1 MASRLGQRSRARSAR
16 SRARIGG
23 TRALLLPAAGVLGL
37 ALALSSCAAEPVAGW
52 LPPTASESAVTAGVA
67 LAQAGADPLMGDD
80 TAAVTESLA
89 LVGDARSFDA
99 AELGLAP
106 HRLRSDALGLAAR
119 FVYVP
124 GVPAFNAHVDRLV
137 WAAIG
142 ASGQSYVPEVHPVEA
157 GLADRGCVA
166 GSAAWPAAEVLSRP
180 ETGPVGGT
188 GTAITCEVTG
198 AFGTTLVLAL
208 RTVTGSAAA
217 ITSDALQTLYI
228 DVRTG
233 AMTEGVQEWREEAP
247 AELWAAAGELLR
259 RQAGA
264 LSTAPLAAPDATQLA
279 LAAEALA
286 SAAHPAGGGLLV
298 TLPAGLTSPELE
310 GIGAGP
316 TPDQTVLQVDAAI
329 ADGWASDQR
338 RALLAS
344 VGQPFAGVPAGGA
357 RLPVDCALL
366 PCVALTYDDGPSGFT
381 PELLDTL
388 AAHHAAATF
397 YMIGGIAAGNTD
409 IVARVADEGH
419 EVGSH
424 TMNHQTLTK
433 IPAADA
439 RAQVH
444 DAAALLRQLSG
455 QLVATYRPPYGAIN
469 ADAQAAIDM
478 PSVLWSI
485 DTNDWQRPGQSALY
499 ERAVLPAQPGHII
512 LFHDTHA
519 DTVNAASDII
529 TGLRNR
535 GFELVTVTEL
545 FGGAVPNAIVRRG

>member
-1 MASRLGQRSRARSAR
+1 M
-16 SRARIGG
+16 
-23 TRALLLPAAGVLGL
+23 
-37 ALALSSCAAEPVAGW
+37 
-52 LPPTASESAVTAGVA
+52 TAGVV
-67 LAQAGADPLMGDD
+67 LVPGGADPLSTNE
-80 TAAVTESLA
+80 TAAAPESLA
-89 LVGDARSFDA
+89 LQGTARSFDA

-124 GVPAFNAHVDRLV
+124 GVPAFNDHVDRLI

-142 ASGQSYVPEVHPVEA
+142 ASGQPYMPEVHPVEA

-166 GSAAWPAAEVLSRP
+166 GSASWPAAEVLSRP
-180 ETGPVGGT
+180 ETGPVGGA
-188 GTAITCEVTG
+188 GTAIICEVTG
-198 AFGTTLVLAL
+198 AFGTTLVLVL

-228 DVRTG
+228 DVSTG
-233 AMTEGVQEWREEAP
+233 TMTEGVQEWREEAP

-259 RQAGA
+259 RQAGG
-264 LSTAPLAAPDATQLA
+264 LSAAPLADPDAAQLA

-310 GIGAGP
+310 GLGAGP
-316 TPDQTVLQVDAAI
+316 TSGPTVLQVDAEI

-338 RALLAS
+338 RVLLATA
-344 VGQPFAGVPAGGA
+344 GQPFAGVMATGGHV
-357 RLPVDCALL
+357 PVDCALL
-366 PCVALTYDDGPSGFT
+366 PCVALTYDDGPTGFT

-397 YMIGGIAAGNTD
+397 YMLGGAARGNPEV
-409 IVARVADEGH
+409 VARVAAAGH
-419 EVGSH
+419 EIGSH
-424 TMNHQTLTK
+424 TMNHQNLTR
-433 IPAADA
+433 IPLADA

-455 QLVATYRPPYGAIN
+455 QPVATYRPPYGAIN
-469 ADAQAAIDM
+469 TETQAAIDM
-478 PSVLWSI
+478 PSVLWTI
-485 DTNDWQRPGQSALY
+485 DTNDWQRPGQAALF
-499 ERAVLPAQPGHII
+499 ERAVVPAQPGHII

-519 DTVNAASDII
+519 DTVSAAGDII

-545 FGGAVPNAIVRRG
+545 FGGAVPNAIVRRW

>member
-1 MASRLGQRSRARSAR
+1 MASRLAQRSRARPAR
-16 SRARIGG
+16 V
-23 TRALLLPAAGVLGL
+23 RALLLSLAGTL
-37 ALALSSCAAEPVAGW
+37 ALAVTLSACAAEPVAGW
-52 LPPTASESAVTAGVA
+52 LPPTAPESAVTAGV
-67 LAQAGADPLMGDD
+67 LLVPGGADPLIRDD
-80 TAAVTESLA
+80 TAAATESLA

-106 HRLRSDALGLAAR
+106 HRLRNDALGLAAR

-124 GVPAFNAHVDRLV
+124 GVPAFNDHVDRLI

-142 ASGQSYVPEVHPVEA
+142 ASGQPYVPEVHPVEA

-198 AFGTTLVLAL
+198 AFGSTLVLVM
-208 RTVTGSAAA
+208 RTVTGSVAG
-217 ITSDALQTLYI
+217 ITSDELQTLYL
-228 DVRTG
+228 DVSTG
-233 AMTEGVQEWREEAP
+233 GMTEGVQEWREEAP
-247 AELWAAAGELLR
+247 AKLWAAAGELLR
-259 RQAGA
+259 LQAGA

-286 SAAHPAGGGLLV
+286 SAAHPDGGGLRV
-298 TLPAGLTSPELE
+298 TLPPGLTSSELE
-310 GIGAGP
+310 GIGVGP
-316 TPDQTVLQVDAAI
+316 TTGQTVLQVDAAT
-329 ADGWASDQR
+329 ANGWASDQR
-338 RALLAS
+338 RALLAAA
-344 VGQPFAGVPAGGA
+344 GQPFVRLAAAGA
-357 RLPVDCALL
+357 RMPIDCALL

-397 YMIGGIAAGNTD
+397 YMIGGAARGNPEV
-409 IVARVADEGH
+409 VARVADEGH

-424 TMNHQTLTK
+424 TMNHKTLTK
-433 IPAADA
+433 IPLADA

-455 QLVATYRPPYGAIN
+455 QPVATYRPPYGAIN

-519 DTVNAASDII
+519 DTVNAAGDII
-529 TGLRNR
+529 IGLQNR

-545 FGGAVPNAIVRRG
+545 FGGAVPDAIVRRG

>member
-1 MASRLGQRSRARSAR
+1 MASRLAQRSRVRPAR
-16 SRARIGG
+16 SRAVLLSLVG
-23 TRALLLPAAGVLGL
+23 TL
-37 ALALSSCAAEPVAGW
+37 AFAVALSACAAEPVVGW
-52 LPPTASESAVTAGVA
+52 RPPTVPESAVTAGVT
-67 LAQAGADPLMGDD
+67 LAQAGADPLIRDD
-80 TAAVTESLA
+80 TTAATESFA
-89 LVGDARSFDA
+89 LVDDARSFDA

-106 HRLRSDALGLAAR
+106 HRLRSDALDLAAR

-124 GVPAFNAHVDRLV
+124 GVPAFNEHVDRLI

-142 ASGQSYVPEVHPVEA
+142 ASGQPYSPEVHPVDA

-180 ETGPVGGT
+180 ETGPVGGA

-198 AFGTTLVLAL
+198 AFGTTLVLVL
-208 RTVTGSAAA
+208 RTVTGSAAD
-217 ITSDALQTLYI
+217 ITSDALQTLYL
-228 DVRTG
+228 DVSTG
-233 AMTEGVQEWREEAP
+233 DMTEGVQEWREEAP
-247 AELWAAAGELLR
+247 AELWVAASELLR

-286 SAAHPAGGGLLV
+286 SAAHPADGGLLV

-316 TPDQTVLQVDAAI
+316 TTVQTVLQVDAAI

-338 RALLAS
+338 RALLAAA
-344 VGQPFAGVPAGGA
+344 GQPFVGLTAAGA
-357 RLPVDCALL
+357 RMTVDCALL

-381 PELLDTL
+381 AELLDTL

-397 YMIGGIAAGNTD
+397 FMIGGTAAGKPD
-409 IVARVADEGH
+409 IVARVAAEGH
-419 EVGSH
+419 EIGSH
-424 TMNHQTLTK
+424 TMNHKTLTK
-433 IPAADA
+433 IPGAEA

-455 QLVATYRPPYGAIN
+455 QPVETYRPPYGAIN
-469 ADAQAAIDM
+469 AETQTAIDM
-478 PSVLWSI
+478 PSVLWTI
-485 DTNDWQRPGQSALY
+485 DTNDWQKPGQSALF

-519 DTVNAASDII
+519 DTVNAAGDII
-529 TGLRNR
+529 AGLQNR
-535 GFELVTVTEL
+535 GFEPVTVSEL
-545 FGGAVPNAIVRRG
+545 FGGTAPNAIVRRG